1 MTKASINRAIRYLG
15 IKIVGNGD
23 GYFYFVDLAERI
35 GQVGNSVMVC
45 YLNQQSLQ
53 RWVSDAEA
61 AVLEYEEKLANARA
75 ARIA

>member
-1 MTKASINRAIRYLG
+1 MTKSRINRAIRHLG
-15 IKIVGNGD
+15 IQIIGNGD
-23 GYFYFVDLAERI
+23 GYFYFVDLAAKI

-61 AVLEYEEKLANARA
+61 AVREYEEEHAQILE
-75 ARIA
+75 